1 MFQSTGLFTA
11 AIGLIEPWYVK
22 EIKFNPGE
30 KRLDLYVD
38 FKKGSKFRYEGRDE
52 EKKVITEE
60 FKVHDTK
67 KKIWRHLNFFEH
79 ECYLHCRVPR
89 IRLENGKVK
98 LIDPPFAGLSNGFT
112 QLFEA
117 LSLQLCKSMTV
128 AETSRLVNESEHKLW
143 EMIDRYISAGRE
155 IENYEDVS
163 SLGVDETSKAK
174 GHDYI
179 SLFVDIKKRKV
190 IFITKGKDHKTVKR
204 FIVNFKNHKG
214 DIEKIR
220 EVCCDLSP
228 AFIKGITENIPDA
241 EITFDKFHVL
251 KIINTA
257 VDQVR
262 REEAKTQ
269 SILKYSRYV
278 VLKNRKN
285 LTKQQA
291 AKLEEL
297 QLSKLN
303 LKTMR
308 AMQIRESFQYIYKAD
323 TEEEFKILL
332 KKWYFWATHSR
343 IPTMIKVAR
352 SIRSH
357 QAGILRWYESR
368 ISNGLLE
375 GINSIVQSAKS
386 KARGYRTFRNF
397 KNIIYLLKG
406 DLNFSFI
413 NSSYPLYFT

>member
-1 MFQSTGLFTA
+1 MFQSTELFTT
-11 AIGLIEPWYVK
+11 AIGLTNPWYVK
-22 EIKFNPGE
+22 KIQFDIDK

-38 FKKGSKFRYEGRDE
+38 FEKGSKFKYKRKDQGNQVG
-52 EKKVITEE
+52 KK
-60 FKVHDTK
+60 FKVHDTREK
-67 KKIWRHLNFFEH
+67 VWRHLNFFEH

-89 IRLENGKVK
+89 VKLDNGKVK
-98 LIDPPFAGLSNGFT
+98 IVNPPFAGLSNGFT
-112 QLFEA
+112 LLFEA
-117 LSLQLCKSMTV
+117 LALQLCKGMTV
-128 AETSRLVNESEHKLW
+128 AEASRMMRESEHKLW
-143 EMIDRYISAGRE
+143 EMIDRYIRAGRD
-155 IENYEDVS
+155 IESYEDVRT
-163 SLGVDETSKAK
+163 LGVDETSKAK

-179 SLFVDIKKRKV
+179 SLFADLEERKV

-204 FIVNFKNHKG
+204 FVTDFKKHNG
-214 DIEKIR
+214 NEENLE

-228 AFIKGITENIPDA
+228 AFIKGITENIPGA

-262 REEAKTQ
+262 REESKTQ

-278 VLKNRKN
+278 VLKNRAN
-285 LTKQQA
+285 LTKKQVS
-291 AKLEEL
+291 KLEEL

-308 AMQIRESFQYIYKAD
+308 AMRIRESFQYIYEAETKD
-323 TEEEFKILL
+323 EFEILL
-332 KKWYFWATHSR
+332 KKWYYWATHSR
-343 IPTMIKVAR
+343 IAAIIKVAKSVR
-352 SIRSH
+352 AH

-368 ISNGLLE
+368 ISNGALE
-375 GINSIVQSAKS
+375 GINSTVQLAKS

-406 DLNFSFI
+406 DLNFSFV
-413 NSSYPLYFT
+413 NSSYPLFFT

>member
-1 MFQSTGLFTA
+1 MHD
-11 AIGLIEPWYVK
+11 
-22 EIKFNPGE
+22 
-30 KRLDLYVD
+30 KR
-38 FKKGSKFRYEGRDE
+38 
-52 EKKVITEE
+52 KKV
-60 FKVHDTK
+60 
-67 KKIWRHLNFFEH
+67 WRHLNFFEH

-89 IRLENGKVK
+89 VRLKDGKVK
-98 LIDPPFAGLSNGFT
+98 TVELPFTGLSYGFT

-117 LSLQLCKSMTV
+117 LTLQLCKSMTV
-128 AETSRLVNESEHKLW
+128 AEVSRLVNESEHKLW
-143 EMIDRYISAGRE
+143 EMIDRYIETGRDF
-155 IENYEDVS
+155 ENYENVK

-179 SLFVDIKKRKV
+179 SIFADLEKRKV
-190 IFITKGKDHKTVKR
+190 MFITEGKDHKTVKKFAKDFTKHR
-204 FIVNFKNHKG
+204 GQV
-214 DIEKIR
+214 EKLK

-228 AFIKGITENIPDA
+228 AFIKGVTENLPNA

-251 KIINTA
+251 RIINTA

-262 REEAKTQ
+262 REEAQTQ
-269 SILKYSRYV
+269 SILKHSRYV

-285 LTKQQA
+285 LTKKQQS
-291 AKLEEL
+291 KLKEL

-308 AMQIRESFQYIYKAD
+308 AMQIRENFQLIYEAD
-323 TEEEFKILL
+323 TKVEFEILL

-343 IPTMIKVAR
+343 IPAVIKVAKC
-352 SIRSH
+352 IRAH
-357 QAGILRWYESR
+357 EGGILRWYESR

-375 GINSIVQSAKS
+375 GINSVVQSAKS
-386 KARGYRTFRNF
+386 KARGYRTLKNF

-413 NSSYPLYFT
+413 NPSYPPFIT